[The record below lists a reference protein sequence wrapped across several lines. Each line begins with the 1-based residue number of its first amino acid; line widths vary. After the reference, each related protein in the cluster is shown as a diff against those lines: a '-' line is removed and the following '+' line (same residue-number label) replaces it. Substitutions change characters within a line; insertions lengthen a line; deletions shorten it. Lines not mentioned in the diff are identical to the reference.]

1 MNDDVK
7 FCPKCGTQQVQVVT
21 EQSNNVPIDDGK
33 FKGGSEFDG
42 GNNEQQSGINN
53 ASQMQQPTY
62 SGNSNSQQNSFN
74 NNQQQT
80 NFRNNNQQQYQQQT
94 YAENFTIG
102 QPQHL
107 DFSQSMS
114 YIWANKFDFSPTIQ
128 DNQKSIFWWSQLM
141 VALLGTAVYIVLG
154 IPASALGSGFLTII
168 MMLLELA
175 LWLMEIPPIMRRL
188 NYLGQNKNMAW
199 LFFVPIANLYI
210 WYLMFIDRSQ
220 VNHA

>member
-7 FCPKCGTQQVQVVT
+7 FCPKCGTQQVVT
-21 EQSNNVPIDDGK
+21 EQSNNITNSDDGK

-42 GNNEQQSGINN
+42 DNNVQQASINN
-53 ASQMQQPTY
+53 ASRVQQG
-62 SGNSNSQQNSFN
+62 SFSNK
-74 NNQQQT
+74 QQQT

-94 YAENFTIG
+94 YEENFTIG

-114 YIWANKFDFSPTIQ
+114 YIWANKFDFNPTVQ

-141 VALLGTAVYIVLG
+141 VSVLGIALYIILG
-154 IPASALGSGFLTII
+154 IPASVLDSGFLTII
-168 MMLLELA
+168 MMLLDLA
-175 LWLMEIPPIMRRL
+175 LWLMVVPPIMRRL
-188 NYLGQNKNMAW
+188 NYLGQSKNIAW

-210 WYLMFIDRSQ
+210 WYLMFTDRSQ